1 MMATTPPHPLTTVS
15 ISRWQNLAMQLAR
28 PARLCFKA
36 SFWLRLNACPAVFPI
51 RGRGVADRQPS
62 ALHGWGTS
70 AMNWHMTRLCK
81 GWVRDGRGCVP
92 DPSGSR
98 GGANLLGPQTRSL
111 LIVIVKRFAARS
123 LASVALLDMLGPML
137 AHAGV
142 RGGRNHRADFA
153 HSVASLASR
162 GHDLSPN
169 IR

>member
-1 MMATTPPHPLTTVS
+1 VYGSKGWLVLGRKSVSGKNPRIEAMAGYDFSLLPSPASTT
-15 ISRWQNLAMQLAR
+15 R
-28 PARLCFKA
+28 
-36 SFWLRLNACPAVFPI
+36 VF
-51 RGRGVADRQPS
+51 RFVGRS
-62 ALHGWGTS
+62 ALRVGGTG
-70 AMNWHMTRLCK
+70 AINWHMTRRHLAWSATE
-81 GWVRDGRGCVP
+81 GFARP
-92 DPSGSR
+92 ATSGSR

-142 RGGRNHRADFA
+142 RGGCNHRADFA